1 MIKADEK
8 IGNKAYRLAK
18 EYEQKYTGC
27 CQTTIAGIFDALN
40 IENDDLFR
48 AGSGLADG
56 LGLTRNGT
64 CGTLIGGS
72 MVISYL
78 FGRRHDDFIDMMKP
92 MKSYLLCK
100 KLHDSFLKIYNTIRC
115 QDIQK
120 SLMGQSFNLLEK
132 KEFEQAMSFGMF
144 GYCSEIAGNVAKLT
158 CLIILEERRNRC
170 PMSFGY
176 S

>member
-1 MIKADEK
+1 MIKEDEE

-18 EYEQKYTGC
+18 EYEQKQTGYC
-27 CQTTIAGIFDALN
+27 HTTIPGICDSLN

-56 LGLTRNGT
+56 LGWNMSGT

-78 FGRRHDDFIDMMKP
+78 FGRRNKDFSDMMKP

-100 KLHDSFLKIYNTIRC
+100 KLHDSF
-115 QDIQK
+115 
-120 SLMGQSFNLLEK
+120 
-132 KEFEQAMSFGMF
+132 
-144 GYCSEIAGNVAKLT
+144 
-158 CLIILEERRNRC
+158 
-170 PMSFGY
+170 
-176 S
+176 

>member
-1 MIKADEK
+1 MIKEDEE

-27 CQTTIAGIFDALN
+27 CQTTIAGICDALN

-78 FGRRHDDFIDMMKP
+78 FGRRHKDFSDMMKP

-115 QDIQK
+115 RDIQK
-120 SLMGQSFNLLEK
+120 SVMGQSFNLLDK

-144 GYCSEIAGNVAKLT
+144 GYCSEIAGNVARLT
-158 CLIILEERRNRC
+158 CLIILEERENRQKV
-170 PMSFGY
+170 
-176 S
+176 